1 MPTDTVRGIKKKR
14 NRKNISYIAPSLNIT
29 LFQES
34 KQFLTQNNASI
45 KQCCKLKFHSFL
57 SQICSNPQTQEQKLQ
72 LSDTVVTHVK
82 TFCSSLPNYSI
93 LSDCDKSQVDE
104 ILIKICRKHISQIF
118 VNAKKKA
125 KLRRRSGVS
134 KSKNSDN
141 LFDFENDEDVYDINS
156 EEYKLYQEHLRKS
169 SSAKM
174 RRSRPV
180 NPANVVEL

>member
-57 SQICSNPQTQEQKLQ
+57 SQSKSFNFQ
-72 LSDTVVTHVK
+72 TVVTHVK

-174 RRSRPV
+174 RRSKPV

>member
-57 SQICSNPQTQEQKLQ
+57 SQLQ

-104 ILIKICRKHISQIF
+104 ILIKMCRKHISQIF

-134 KSKNSDN
+134 KQK
-141 LFDFENDEDVYDINS
+141 FRQPF
-156 EEYKLYQEHLRKS
+156 
-169 SSAKM
+169 
-174 RRSRPV
+174 
-180 NPANVVEL
+180 

>member
-1 MPTDTVRGIKKKR
+1 M
-14 NRKNISYIAPSLNIT
+14 
-29 LFQES
+29 
-34 KQFLTQNNASI
+34 
-45 KQCCKLKFHSFL
+45 
-57 SQICSNPQTQEQKLQ
+57 
-72 LSDTVVTHVK
+72 
-82 TFCSSLPNYSI
+82 
-93 LSDCDKSQVDE
+93 
-104 ILIKICRKHISQIF
+104 
-118 VNAKKKA
+118 NAKKKA

-180 NPANVVEL
+180 NVVEL